1 MAACAGEDAPRALSA
16 AAVGHL
22 ICARTIGCGM
32 CFFSARWREGPE
44 DCSTGHKSGIIGV
57 YAAGRGMMRRA
68 CFALRVIEAP
78 QSAAAQPASASLWD
92 LLLCWL
98 ARRGPA
104 GGGIIGM
111 YGGVRGG

>member
-1 MAACAGEDAPRALSA
+1 
-16 AAVGHL
+16 
-22 ICARTIGCGM
+22 
-32 CFFSARWREGPE
+32 
-44 DCSTGHKSGIIGV
+44 
-57 YAAGRGMMRRA
+57 MMRRA

-111 YGGVRGG
+111 YGGVRGGRTRRACFPLRRSAI